1 MAYQLKEFVEA
12 SKFMDFTDKETYM
25 TIGVVNESEQKE
37 ILLGITNKLYE
48 KIEAKATNIDFGT
61 IPASKGDITKVDNI
75 SMVLESLDDMK
86 KIYNEYK
93 QPTSEIQE
101 ILEAVENVQDLKIE
115 FQRGFMTNTS
125 LPIVLYNTTVLS
137 IISATSLLI
146 STTIDFIV
154 DPRSKSIEVSIDR
167 TGLKDSKNLLA
178 LRTLESFNNSCRGG
192 KLKTLL
198 QSVTKVN
205 VKNLVGTSAI
215 ALIGVS
221 ISLIFTIVPL
231 LREVVYYYYYCS
243 TSIADY
249 FDTQATMLSLNAA
262 RLEMAGDP
270 KTANEQRKF
279 VDRFRRISDA
289 LSINSK
295 DSVNKATGDIKKE
308 SKEKFKIDDV
318 TDSLPDSAASSLF

>member
-48 KIEAKATNIDFGT
+48 KIEAKVTDIDFGT

-93 QPTSEIQE
+93 QPTSEIQ
-101 ILEAVENVQDLKIE
+101 NVQDLKIE

-167 TGLKDSKNLLA
+167 TGLKDSKDLLA
-178 LRTLESFNNSCRGG
+178 LRTLETFNNACRGN

-198 QSVTKVN
+198 QNVTKAN

-215 ALIGVS
+215 ALIGIS

-231 LREVVYYYYYCS
+231 LREVVYYYYYCR

-279 VDRFRRISDA
+279 VDRFRHISDS

-295 DSVNKATGDIKKE
+295 DSTNKATGDIKKE

>member
-48 KIEAKATNIDFGT
+48 KIEAKVTNIDFGT

>member
-48 KIEAKATNIDFGT
+48 KIEAKVTDIDFGT
-61 IPASKGDITKVDNI
+61 IPSSKGDITKVDNI
-75 SMVLESLDDMK
+75 QMVLECLDDMK

-167 TGLKDSKNLLA
+167 TGLKDSKDLLA
-178 LRTLESFNNSCRGG
+178 LRTLEAFNNACRGN

-198 QSVTKVN
+198 QNVTKVN

-231 LREVVYYYYYCS
+231 LREVVIVYYF
-243 TSIADY
+243 TKKW
-249 FDTQATMLSLNAA
+249 N
-262 RLEMAGDP
+262 
-270 KTANEQRKF
+270 
-279 VDRFRRISDA
+279 
-289 LSINSK
+289 
-295 DSVNKATGDIKKE
+295 DSED
-308 SKEKFKIDDV
+308 
-318 TDSLPDSAASSLF
+318 

>member
-48 KIEAKATNIDFGT
+48 KIEAKVTDIDFGT
-61 IPASKGDITKVDNI
+61 IPTSKGDITKVDNI
-75 SMVLESLDDMK
+75 EMVLESLDDMK

-167 TGLKDSKNLLA
+167 AGLKDSKDLLA
-178 LRTLESFNNSCRGG
+178 LRTLEAFNNACRGN

-198 QSVTKVN
+198 QNVTKVN

-215 ALIGVS
+215 AIIGVS
-221 ISLIFTIVPL
+221 ITLIFTLIPL
-231 LREVVYYYYYCS
+231 LREVIYYYYYCR
-243 TSIADY
+243 TNVADY
-249 FDTQATMLSLNAA
+249 FDAQASMLSLNAA

-270 KTANEQRKF
+270 KTAVEQRKF
-279 VDRFRRISDA
+279 VDRFRRISDT
-289 LSINSK
+289 LSIDSK
-295 DSVNKATGDIKKE
+295 DSVNKTATDIKKE

>member
-1 MAYQLKEFVEA
+1 M
-12 SKFMDFTDKETYM
+12 TD
-25 TIGVVNESEQKE
+25 
-37 ILLGITNKLYE
+37 
-48 KIEAKATNIDFGT
+48 
-61 IPASKGDITKVDNI
+61 
-75 SMVLESLDDMK
+75 
-86 KIYNEYK
+86 
-93 QPTSEIQE
+93 
-101 ILEAVENVQDLKIE
+101 
-115 FQRGFMTNTS
+115 TS

-167 TGLKDSKNLLA
+167 SGIKDSKSLLA
-178 LRTLESFNNSCRGG
+178 LRTLETFNNACRGN

-198 QSVTKVN
+198 QNVTKAN

-221 ISLIFTIVPL
+221 IALIFTIVQI
-231 LREVVYYYYYCS
+231 LREVVYYYYYCR

-295 DSVNKATGDIKKE
+295 DSTNKATGDIKKE